1 MISNR
6 SIDLRSDT
14 VTRPTPQMRKAMHDA
29 EVGDDYYRTDPTVSA
44 LEEKAAGLLGKEAA
58 LLVLS
63 GTMGNLVSILA
74 QTTPGQSVI
83 VGESSHILMNEAGG
97 LSALGGLLARPVPA
111 PGGIIDV
118 NDAESALLT
127 GRPLNAVTG
136 MLCLENTANAA
147 GGRVV
152 PKQTMGTLGEF
163 ARAHG
168 LKVHIDG
175 ARLFNAAVAS
185 GDSAAELV
193 AEVDSVTFC
202 LTKGLGCPCGSIV
215 AGDADFIEE
224 ARYKRQLIGGGMRQ
238 AGVWAAAGL
247 VGLETMIER
256 LAQDH
261 EHAQLLATLLQQTGL
276 PCNPQEVE
284 TNMVFFEVPDELMPA
299 RTFVERLADTGVT
312 INPPRGKRVR
322 FVTHADVD
330 ETDIR
335 DAAGAVRGVVEA
347 PAP

>member
-14 VTRPTPQMRKAMHDA
+14 VTQPSAQMKKAMYDA
-29 EVGDDYYRTDPTVSA
+29 EVGDDYYRTDPTVKA
-44 LEEKAAGLLGKEAA
+44 LEEKAAELLGKEAA

-83 VGESSHILMNEAGG
+83 LGATSHILLNEAGG
-97 LSALGGLLARPVPA
+97 LAVLGGLLPRAVPA
-111 PGGIIDV
+111 PDGVIDV
-118 NDAESALLT
+118 TDAEAALLS
-127 GRPLNAVTG
+127 GRPLNALTS
-136 MLCLENTANAA
+136 MLCLENTNNAA

-152 PKQTMGTLGEF
+152 SKQAMSKLCDF
-163 ARAHG
+163 AHRHA

-175 ARLFNAAVAS
+175 ARLFNAVVAC

-202 LTKGLGCPCGSIV
+202 LTKGLGCPAGSMV
-215 AGDADFIEE
+215 VGDADFIEE
-224 ARYKRQLIGGGMRQ
+224 ARHKRQLVGGGMRQ

-247 VGLETMIER
+247 VALETMIDR
-256 LAQDH
+256 LAEDH
-261 EHAQLLATLLQQTGL
+261 QHAQLLATLVAESGL
-276 PCNPQEVE
+276 PCNPQDVE
-284 TNMVFFEVPDELMPA
+284 TNMVFFEVPEQLMPA
-299 RTFVERLADTGVT
+299 RIFVEQLSQAGVT
-312 INPPRGKRVR
+312 INPPKGRRVR

-335 DAAGAVRGVVEA
+335 EAARAVQGIVGAGVG
-347 PAP
+347 